1 MNITFTRRQILIRGL
16 SEPGR
21 SKTVPLGYFLFSE
34 ARCFFGVLKPYNLL
48 KKVLL
53 SGFLIDEDGNVLE
66 WKPFSIT
73 RLQYAD
79 LACAIKTNPAWG
91 GEVDESFRG
100 SSKYWQRWAILR
112 SLQPDKPL
120 HRTMKQLTYDLSS
133 VNPSKR
139 IHTPSLTTPLSVLFQ
154 QNQFVF
160 KEIES
165 DKGVNW
171 IWTLAAMDHNVMPS
185 YSLNKKL
192 N

>member
-1 MNITFTRRQILIRGL
+1 MLNKTLEKGKLI
-16 SEPGR
+16 
-21 SKTVPLGYFLFSE
+21 
-34 ARCFFGVLKPYNLL
+34 AA
-48 KKVLL
+48 
-53 SGFLIDEDGNVLE
+53 DGAILE
-66 WKPFSIT
+66 WKPKRIS
-73 RLQYAD
+73 RMQYEQLKRSVRD
-79 LACAIKTNPAWG
+79 NPRWG
-91 GEVDESFRG
+91 GEVDDGFRG
-100 SSKYWQRWAILR
+100 SREYWQRWAILR